1 MSFYS
6 FPFNITKRTTYENF
20 SIYFL
25 ILHDINFLRT
35 KKLILKH
42 VFQYIFQ
49 IHYSKF
55 WIWTKNRFL
64 LYCMKIEIMKKNVKF
79 YMENNSERNF
89 ILYFLN
95 LMHLLFVHVIHK
107 TSERLSN
114 NTHTKIKYTIKYF
127 KFQQSTKQFYRK
139 HYLISPE
146 NKIFF

>member
-1 MSFYS
+1 
-6 FPFNITKRTTYENF
+6 
-20 SIYFL
+20 
-25 ILHDINFLRT
+25 
-35 KKLILKH
+35 
-42 VFQYIFQ
+42 
-49 IHYSKF
+49 
-55 WIWTKNRFL
+55 
-64 LYCMKIEIMKKNVKF
+64 MKIEIMKKNVKF

-139 HYLISPE
+139 HYLILPE
-146 NKIFF
+146 NKKQNIFLKNYNKTCS